1 MLLSAVQWR
10 ESAVY
15 IHISPPSWTSLSG
28 PLWVTTEHGAELPA
42 PYDRFPLAICSTHSS
57 ACMSVLISQW
67 VPPSSSLPGP
77 QLHSPRVIL
86 AVPSPTS
93 PRPDL
98 SSSLLPSS
106 VKNGLLK
113 KKKKKNGSIL
123 PEEQAPGKRL
133 GSSWGWRKEKANDWE
148 RTWAQT
154 KRKSR
159 GLGKAIPY
167 HYFSLRVQEP
177 SFPRPAQRRDMERA
191 AGMEEK
197 CNWFLLLPSFP
208 LGYSTFL
215 SGTS

>member
-10 ESAVY
+10 ESAVS

-42 PYDRFPLAICSTHSS
+42 PYDRFPLAICSTYGS

-67 VPPSSSLPGP
+67 APPSLSLPGP

-86 AVPSPTS
+86 AAPSPTS
-93 PRPDL
+93 PGPDL

-106 VKNGLLK
+106 G
-113 KKKKKNGSIL
+113 KNGSLL

-133 GSSWGWRKEKANDWE
+133 GCSWGWRKEKANDWE
-148 RTWAQT
+148 RGWAQT
-154 KRKSR
+154 EQKSR
-159 GLGKAIPY
+159 GLGKVIPY

-177 SFPRPAQRRDMERA
+177 SLPRPARRRDMERA

-197 CNWFLLLPSFP
+197 CNWFLPLPSFP
-208 LGYSTFL
+208 LGYSTFV